1 MPPLTEPAEV
11 LVRLIAREVIERLL
25 PRQLERLMVSAVGV
39 LGVSGAAVMLL
50 DQLGALQ
57 AFGASD
63 PTGTALEEAQT
74 RLGLGP
80 SVDAAR
86 SGAAVAVD
94 DLLSDRRYPAL
105 AELLTGAAVK
115 SVLSVPVLIRGQVI
129 GNLNAYRNRP
139 GPWSERD
146 RRAAAAYAELIGLLL
161 RLGLE
166 TYRRSGLSFRQP
178 A

>member
-1 MPPLTEPAEV
+1 VPPWSDPADV
-11 LVRLIAREVIERLL
+11 LVRLIAREVTELLL
-25 PRQLERLMVSAVGV
+25 PRQLERFIMSAVGV
-39 LGVSGAAVMLL
+39 LGVTGAAVMLL
-50 DQLGALQ
+50 DPRGTLH

-63 PTGTALEEAQT
+63 SAGEELEKAQT
-74 RLGLGP
+74 RLGMGP
-80 SVDAAR
+80 SVDATR
-86 SGAAVAVD
+86 SGATVAVD
-94 DLLSDRRYPAL
+94 DLHFEYPAL

-115 SVLSVPVLIRGQVI
+115 SVLCVPVLVRGQAI

-146 RRAAAAYAELIGLLL
+146 RRAAAAYADLIGLLL

-166 TYRRSGLSFRQP
+166 LYSRSGLSFRSQ